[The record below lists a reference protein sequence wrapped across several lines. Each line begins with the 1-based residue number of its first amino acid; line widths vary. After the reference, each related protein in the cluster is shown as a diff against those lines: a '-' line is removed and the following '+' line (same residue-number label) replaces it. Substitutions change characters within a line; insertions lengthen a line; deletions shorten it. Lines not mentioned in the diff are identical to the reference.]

1 MLVNNKLHIKQNII
15 DSDVFVVDNRGGQVT
30 IYKNIYHMSPYF
42 ECICICNYSD
52 DKAIYGIDRIEYDAT
67 LNRIRLHNTRRAE
80 RNQDTVTSEMYIKD
94 KQSVSLYTFGIDSI
108 LLILEKEE
116 K

>member
-1 MLVNNKLHIKQNII
+1 MIINNKLHIKQNII
-15 DSDVFVVDNRGGQVT
+15 DSDVFVVDNRGGRVT
-30 IYKNIYHMSPYF
+30 IDKNIYHMSPYF

-52 DKAIYGIDRIEYDAT
+52 DKAIYGIDRIEYAAV
-67 LNRIRLHNTRRAE
+67 LNLIRLHNTKRSE
-80 RNQDTVTSEMYIKD
+80 RNQNTVVTELYIGD
-94 KQSVSLYTFGIDSI
+94 KQTASLYTFGVDSI

>member
-1 MLVNNKLHIKQNII
+1 MLVNNKLCIKQNII
-15 DSDVFVVDNRGGQVT
+15 DSDVFVVDNRGGRVF
-30 IYKNIYHMSPYF
+30 IDKNIYHMSPFF
-42 ECICICNYSD
+42 ECICICDYSD
-52 DKAIYGIDRIEYDAT
+52 DKVIYGIDQIEYNAT
-67 LNRIRLHNTRRAE
+67 LNRIRLHNTRRAV
-80 RNQDTVTSEMYIKD
+80 RNQDTVISEMYIKD